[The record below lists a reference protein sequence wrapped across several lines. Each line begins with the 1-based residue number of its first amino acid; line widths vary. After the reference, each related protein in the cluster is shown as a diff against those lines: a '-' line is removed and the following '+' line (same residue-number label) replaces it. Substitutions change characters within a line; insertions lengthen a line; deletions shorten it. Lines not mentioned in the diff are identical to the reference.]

1 VAGTHIKETTIM
13 AKLNDTQ
20 LMILSAASRRRDF
33 SAYPLPKTVKAGDGP
48 KLLKKLLAL
57 NMLEET
63 EAVGDTVVW
72 REHEDGYK
80 LTLVLADD
88 GFKALG
94 LAREEQAIAKAKPK
108 ATEKAASKQ
117 GSRQERLV
125 AMLHSSKGATI
136 DELCHEFGWQ
146 PHSARAIISV
156 TIRRKLGLAV
166 TSEKVN
172 NRGRVYKVAA

>member
-1 VAGTHIKETTIM
+1 M

-33 SAYPLPKTVKAGDGP
+33 SAYPLPKTVKAGGGP

-63 EAVGDTVVW
+63 EAVGDAVVW

-80 LTLVLADD
+80 LTLVLADA

-94 LAREEQAIAKAKPK
+94 LAREEQAAAKAKLK
-108 ATEKAASKQ
+108 ATEKAVSKQ
-117 GSRQERLV
+117 SNRQDRLV
-125 AMLHSSKGATI
+125 AMLRASKGATI

-156 TIRRKLGLAV
+156 TVRRKFGLEV
-166 TSEKVN
+166 TSAKVDG
-172 NRGRVYKVAA
+172 RGRVYKVAT

>member
-1 VAGTHIKETTIM
+1 M

-33 SAYPLPKTVKAGDGP
+33 SAYPLPKTVKTGDGP
-48 KLLKKLLAL
+48 KLLKKLLTL

-63 EAVGDTVVW
+63 EAIGDAVVW

-80 LTLVLADD
+80 LTLVLADT

-94 LAREEQAIAKAKPK
+94 FAREEQAAAKVKSK
-108 ATEKAASKQ
+108 TSEKAVSKH
-117 GSRQERLV
+117 GGRQERLV
-125 AMLHSSKGATI
+125 AMLRSGKGATI

-166 TSEKVN
+166 TSEKVS
-172 NRGRVYKVAA
+172 NRGRVYKAAV

>member
-1 VAGTHIKETTIM
+1 M

-33 SAYPLPKTVKAGDGP
+33 SAYPLPKTVKAGDGS
-48 KLLKKLLAL
+48 KLLKKLLTL

-63 EAVGDTVVW
+63 EAVGDAVVW

-80 LTLVLADD
+80 LTLVMADA

-94 LAREEQAIAKAKPK
+94 LAREEWATAKAKPK
-108 ATEKAASKQ
+108 ATEKAVSKQ
-117 GSRQERLV
+117 GSRQDRLV
-125 AMLHSSKGATI
+125 AILRASKGATI
-136 DELCHEFGWQ
+136 DELCHKFGWQ

-156 TIRRKLGLAV
+156 TVKRKLGLEV
-166 TSEKVN
+166 TSAKVEG
-172 NRGRVYKVAA
+172 RGRVYKVAA

>member
-1 VAGTHIKETTIM
+1 MAG
-13 AKLNDTQ
+13 AQYRRPPPWLKLNDTQ

-48 KLLKKLLAL
+48 KLLKKLLTL

-63 EAVGDTVVW
+63 EAVGDAPVW

-80 LTLVLADD
+80 LTLVLADA

-94 LAREEQAIAKAKPK
+94 LARDEQAAENQKSTAKPD
-108 ATEKAASKQ
+108 SKPANK
-117 GSRQERLV
+117 QERLV
-125 AMLHSSKGATI
+125 AMLRSSKGATI
-136 DELCHEFGWQ
+136 EELCHEFGWQ
-146 PHSARAIISV
+146 PHSARAVISV
-156 TIRRKLGLAV
+156 TVKRKLGLAV
-166 TSEKVN
+166 TSEKVS

>member
-1 VAGTHIKETTIM
+1 M

-33 SAYPLPKTVKAGDGP
+33 SAYPLPKTVKTGDGP
-48 KLLKKLLAL
+48 KLLKKLLTL

-63 EAVGDTVVW
+63 EAVGDAVVW
-72 REHEDGYK
+72 REHENGYK
-80 LTLVLADD
+80 LTLVLADA

-94 LAREEQAIAKAKPK
+94 LAREEQAAEKTKPK
-108 ATEKAASKQ
+108 PASKAVSKQ
-117 GSRQERLV
+117 ANKQERLL
-125 AMLHSSKGATI
+125 AMLRSGKGATI

>member
-1 VAGTHIKETTIM
+1 M

-48 KLLKKLLAL
+48 KLLKKLLTL
-57 NMLEET
+57 NMLEEA
-63 EAVGDTVVW
+63 EAVDDAPVW

-80 LTLVLADD
+80 LTLVLADA

-94 LAREEQAIAKAKPK
+94 LAREEQASEKTKP
-108 ATEKAASKQ
+108 KAASKTVSKQ
-117 GSRQERLV
+117 SNKQERLV
-125 AMLHSSKGATI
+125 AMLRSGKGTTI
-136 DELCHEFGWQ
+136 EELCHEFGWQ

-156 TIRRKLGLAV
+156 TVRRKLGLTV
-166 TSEKVN
+166 TSEKVAA
-172 NRGRVYKVAA
+172 RGRVYKVAA

>member
-1 VAGTHIKETTIM
+1 MT
-13 AKLNDTQ
+13 KLNDTQ
-20 LMILSAASRRRDF
+20 HMILSAASRRRDF

-48 KLLKKLLAL
+48 KLLKKLLTL

-63 EAVGDTVVW
+63 EAVGDAVVW

-80 LTLVLADD
+80 LTLALADA

-94 LAREEQAIAKAKPK
+94 LAREERAAAKVKPK

-125 AMLHSSKGATI
+125 AMLCSSKGATI
-136 DELCHEFGWQ
+136 EELCHEFGWQ

-156 TIRRKLGLAV
+156 TVKRKLGLEV
-166 TSEKVN
+166 TSAKVEG
-172 NRGRVYKVAA
+172 RGRVYKVAT